1 MSAAGAF
8 SDGRRHLAWPGRRP
22 SSAKRLHS
30 FVILDYRSGFELL
43 VATAINCPLSARK
56 RTWQKHRTM
65 SGMGHERTSP
75 LAMAGLSGGI
85 HGIAG
90 GERRWLI
97 TLWPE

>member
-56 RTWQKHRTM
+56 RTWQKHRHVRHGPWTDISTHHGRPLRRHPRYRRRRKAM
-65 SGMGHERTSP
+65 AHYP
-75 LAMAGLSGGI
+75 LA
-85 HGIAG
+85 
-90 GERRWLI
+90 RV
-97 TLWPE
+97 